1 MIKMETS
8 IMKKKNQKY
17 DIFISYRRDG
27 GKETAK
33 HLRDILV
40 GKGYSVFFDTDSLR
54 SGDFNLAL
62 LEVIENCKDFIII
75 LSPNALDRCV
85 NERDWVRQELA
96 HALSTGKNIVPVKS
110 EDFHYPETLPE
121 DIDKIRWK
129 NAVAVDYGYFDA
141 MVEKLISFLDSKP
154 KKRIAQMQAAL
165 LTLFLAAAIC
175 VGVFVLTG
183 LGKKGQQ
190 SSPAEQQVAES
201 QQTVTPEQTAAPEQA
216 AADEQQPT
224 ASEQQSSASVEQ
236 SAAPQEKAEQAAAT
250 NTATHKWGDYSPS
263 GTAIIE
269 TVDGSKYTAIANSLV
284 LKTDEIASTWADILY
299 KGLDNPANDQ
309 NSDDSD
315 LISFAEM
322 ESVTR
327 NGEKLDIVDI
337 DGLTTSLDLLES
349 GEILFIGE
357 KDTGAPMSVYE
368 KDIQSITFD
377 RNSTPPT
384 EIKYCTVKLD
394 SGSYRSPVAFLWFT
408 VNTNEGHGM
417 PSMHLCQELST
428 YSGIPLPVKR
438 IQKLTVT
445 KNGTDPNMYVVT
457 EDNPHPDQTEMTIEL
472 TTGEEANIT
481 TGHYFNIYT
490 MAKYGA
496 IQEPSYSEL
505 REIEME

>member
-1 MIKMETS
+1 
-8 IMKKKNQKY
+8 MKKKNLKY

-54 SGDFNLAL
+54 NGDFNLAL

-85 NERDWVRQELA
+85 SERDWVRQELA
-96 HALSTGKNIVPVKS
+96 HALKTGKNIVPVKS
-110 EDFHYPETLPE
+110 DDFHFPETLPE
-121 DIDKIRWK
+121 DIGEIRWK
-129 NAVAVDYGYFDA
+129 NAVAVDYEYFDA
-141 MVEKLISFLDSKP
+141 MVEKLVSFLDSKP
-154 KKRIAQMQAAL
+154 KKRKAQMQTAL
-165 LTLFLAAAIC
+165 LTLFLAAVIG
-175 VGVFVLTG
+175 VGIFVVTG
-183 LGKKGQQ
+183 RIKKGQQ

-201 QQTVTPEQTAAPEQA
+201 QQTVTPEQTAA
-216 AADEQQPT
+216 DEQQPA
-224 ASEQQSSASVEQ
+224 ASDQQPAASVEQ
-236 SAAPQEKAEQAAAT
+236 SASSAEQTAVPQENTEQAAAV

-269 TVDGSKYTAIANSLV
+269 TVDGTQYTAIANSLV
-284 LKTDEIASTWADILY
+284 LKTDEIESTWADILY

-327 NGEKLDIVDI
+327 NGDKLDIIDI
-337 DGLTTSLDLLES
+337 DGQTTSLNLLDS

-357 KDTGAPMSVYE
+357 QDTGAPMSVYE
-368 KDIQSITFD
+368 KDIRSITFD

-417 PSMHLCQELST
+417 PSMYLCQELST

-438 IQKLTVT
+438 FRKLTVT
-445 KNGTDPNMYVVT
+445 KNGTDANMYVVT

-481 TGHYFNIYT
+481 TGHYFIIYT